1 MFIKLFT
8 TFLRKKSL
16 QSIIKIPIVFNS
28 SFGTAITLCR
38 LVYMFM
44 GEMVKFVIYA
54 GALLAACI
62 LSAEE
67 SVGDTISAKFGN
79 TVSGAAQA
87 NVYFEGNGKSGELLC
102 IGHSQTKHAPAHE
115 PYGRCRGEKRV
126 LVGK

>member
-1 MFIKLFT
+1 
-8 TFLRKKSL
+8 
-16 QSIIKIPIVFNS
+16 
-28 SFGTAITLCR
+28 
-38 LVYMFM
+38 MFM

-115 PYGRCRGEKRV
+115 PYGRCRCEKGV

>member
-28 SFGTAITLCR
+28 SFGTAIIY
-38 LVYMFM
+38 VY

-62 LSAEE
+62 LSSAE
-67 SVGDTISAKFGN
+67 SVGDTISVKFGN

-115 PYGRCRGEKRV
+115 PYGRCRCEKGV

>member
-1 MFIKLFT
+1 
-8 TFLRKKSL
+8 
-16 QSIIKIPIVFNS
+16 
-28 SFGTAITLCR
+28 
-38 LVYMFM
+38 M

-87 NVYFEGNGKSGELLC
+87 NVYFEGNGKRAS
-102 IGHSQTKHAPAHE
+102 
-115 PYGRCRGEKRV
+115 
-126 LVGK
+126 